1 MIILVV
7 GLLYGLILLSLASLL
22 LSVVAMRTLAW
33 NYFGLVVV
41 RIGEVVECL
50 LNRRNESVRRV
61 QDGHVGLTMRNYRIE
76 LLVRKLVCLL
86 VYE

>member
-1 MIILVV
+1 
-7 GLLYGLILLSLASLL
+7 
-22 LSVVAMRTLAW
+22 MRTLAW

-50 LNRRNESVRRV
+50 LNRRSESERRV
-61 QDGHVGLTMRNYRIE
+61 QDGHVGLKMRNYRIE